1 MPHNIY
7 YLLLIMK
14 IVVLDGFAANPG
26 DLSWEGL
33 KALGE
38 CTIYDRTVPEEVLER
53 AAGAEVILT
62 NKVIIN
68 ADHMAALPELKYIRC
83 ACYGTT

>member
-1 MPHNIY
+1 MGMPHNIYYLLLITY

-53 AAGAEVILT
+53 AA
-62 NKVIIN
+62 
-68 ADHMAALPELKYIRC
+68 
-83 ACYGTT
+83 

>member
-7 YLLLIMK
+7 YLLLITYYE

-38 CTIYDRTVPEEVLER
+38 CTIMTVLPP
-53 AAGAEVILT
+53 
-62 NKVIIN
+62 KKYWN
-68 ADHMAALPELKYIRC
+68 AQPELK
-83 ACYGTT
+83 